1 MNKPSLS
8 ERFRY
13 WFDGF
18 MAKGTVA
25 LIGLLAA
32 VTVVFILVI
41 TGVVALLQIGPGDKP
56 ANFAET
62 LWNSMLRTLDP
73 GTMGGDEGTGFR
85 FWMLLITI
93 GGLIIVASLIGIISS
108 AFDAKVEDLRKGRSK
123 VLETDHT
130 LILGWSGKVFP
141 VITEICVANES
152 RGRSAIVVVADRDKV
167 EMEDEIRT
175 RIPNP
180 GKTRI
185 IVRSGNPMDLTD
197 LEISSPHAARSVII
211 LAPEDSTDPDSVV
224 IKTALALT
232 NNPRRKAEKYHIVGE
247 IQDPGYMEA
256 AQLVGRDEAH
266 WVLASDL
273 ISRITVQSCRQSG
286 LSVVYSEL
294 LDFDGDE
301 IYFTVQPSLA
311 GKTYFDAQLAFADSS
326 VMGVVKS
333 GLVMINPKPDTIIE
347 ATDQLIVIAEDDS
360 VIKLAAASGV
370 PDASAIS
377 DSKPIAAK
385 PERTL
390 VLGYNS
396 SLHSMLRELNEYV
409 SPKSSVT
416 VVADVDAPKFP
427 SFPNMTVAFDRADS
441 TSRAVLE
448 KLSVGG
454 FDHIIVLAYKET
466 LEIQQA
472 DAKTLITLLHLRDIE
487 ERADID
493 LNIVS
498 EMLDD
503 RNRELAEVTKADDF
517 IVSDKLISL
526 MLSQVSE
533 NRQLTEVF
541 STLFSSDGSEVYLR
555 PVEMY
560 INAGASVDFYTVLEA
575 AKRRGETA
583 IGYRI
588 ASLARSNEH
597 AYGVTVIPTKTALLS
612 FVPGD
617 KIIVLAED

>member
-1 MNKPSLS
+1 
-8 ERFRY
+8 
-13 WFDGF
+13 
-18 MAKGTVA
+18 
-25 LIGLLAA
+25 
-32 VTVVFILVI
+32 
-41 TGVVALLQIGPGDKP
+41 
-56 ANFAET
+56 
-62 LWNSMLRTLDP
+62 
-73 GTMGGDEGTGFR
+73 
-85 FWMLLITI
+85 
-93 GGLIIVASLIGIISS
+93 
-108 AFDAKVEDLRKGRSK
+108 
-123 VLETDHT
+123 
-130 LILGWSGKVFP
+130 
-141 VITEICVANES
+141 
-152 RGRSAIVVVADRDKV
+152 
-167 EMEDEIRT
+167 
-175 RIPNP
+175 
-180 GKTRI
+180 
-185 IVRSGNPMDLTD
+185 
-197 LEISSPHAARSVII
+197 
-211 LAPEDSTDPDSVV
+211 
-224 IKTALALT
+224 
-232 NNPRRKAEKYHIVGE
+232 
-247 IQDPGYMEA
+247 
-256 AQLVGRDEAH
+256 
-266 WVLASDL
+266 
-273 ISRITVQSCRQSG
+273 
-286 LSVVYSEL
+286 
-294 LDFDGDE
+294 
-301 IYFTVQPSLA
+301 
-311 GKTYFDAQLAFADSS
+311 
-326 VMGVVKS
+326 
-333 GLVMINPKPDTIIE
+333 
-347 ATDQLIVIAEDDS
+347 
-360 VIKLAAASGV
+360 
-370 PDASAIS
+370 
-377 DSKPIAAK
+377 
-385 PERTL
+385 
-390 VLGYNS
+390 
-396 SLHSMLRELNEYV
+396 
-409 SPKSSVT
+409 VT

-448 KLSVGG
+448 KLSVGD

-597 AYGVTVIPTKTALLS
+597 AYGVTVNPTKTALLS
-612 FVPGD
+612 FAPGD